1 MALETLRNL
10 ANIDSFDVVH
20 MDDLRKQVPTLFPPE
35 LKGQMGYQA
44 FERDIRPYKYVY
56 IRHDKNSITFNLQ
69 KGPIKEIGVNGCQV
83 DTKIVA
89 ALKIIQAWNEARAE
103 KENDECLH
111 YLACALNA
119 LEKRRI
125 RRTNEDIEGTSA

>member
-10 ANIDSFDVVH
+10 TNIDSFDVVH

-35 LKGQMGYQA
+35 LKGQMNYKA

-69 KGPIKEIGVNGCQV
+69 KGPILSLIH
-83 DTKIVA
+83 I
-89 ALKIIQAWNEARAE
+89 
-103 KENDECLH
+103 
-111 YLACALNA
+111 
-119 LEKRRI
+119 
-125 RRTNEDIEGTSA
+125 